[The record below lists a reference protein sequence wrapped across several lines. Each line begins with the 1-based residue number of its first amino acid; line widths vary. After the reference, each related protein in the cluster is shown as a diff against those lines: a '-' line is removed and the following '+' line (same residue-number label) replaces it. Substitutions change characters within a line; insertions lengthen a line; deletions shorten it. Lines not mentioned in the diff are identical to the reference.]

1 MKLSEKIVQPLLQK
15 WTSGNSVQKLNW
27 YGLIFLLYICYIF
40 CYILCYIIC
49 QGLLNMPVLPLA
61 EKSNAFYSSKS
72 LFISKL
78 SSSLFGLVF
87 LSLKPGVIYSI
98 FWTAITLG
106 WKEHNVIELKCCLQ
120 NDWIWNNLSV
130 APIFKLKRYANQFV
144 LKTNI

>member
-1 MKLSEKIVQPLLQK
+1 ML
-15 WTSGNSVQKLNW
+15 
-27 YGLIFLLYICYIF
+27 
-40 CYILCYIIC
+40 
-49 QGLLNMPVLPLA
+49 VLPLA
-61 EKSNAFYSSKS
+61 EKSNAFHSSKS

-78 SSSLFGLVF
+78 SSSLFGVVF

-98 FWTAITLG
+98 FWTAIRLG

-130 APIFKLKRYANQFV
+130 APIFKLKRYANQVV